1 MSFFSQSRKLPSAP
15 TSGESSP
22 RGSPRGSPAINRRNS
37 PREVTSQIPV
47 KKSTPGSPA
56 TGRKKPAPLLRS
68 RSREFMDAV
77 KKFEGGKLPEKLLK
91 TVDEERKAVEDHLA
105 QCENDLIEIRE
116 FVVRTQDDFQ
126 NIRGQTKRL
135 RNSLSELRDL
145 NRTAFARR

>member
-15 TSGESSP
+15 ASGESSP
-22 RGSPRGSPAINRRNS
+22 RGSPRGSPAISRRNS
-37 PREVTSQIPV
+37 SRDVTSQIPV
-47 KKSTPGSPA
+47 KKNPGSPA

-91 TVDEERKAVEDHLA
+91 TVDEERKAMGDHLA
-105 QCENDLIEIRE
+105 QSEKDLVEIRE

-145 NRTAFARR
+145 NRTALARR